1 MNTNTKPLDFEKLEA
16 FLAEFPIYEYRL
28 LDTQKI
34 SVYPRVRTICRVECE
49 RYGSTWACPPA
60 VGTIEECE
68 KRIKAY
74 PQGIFFSSVA
84 EVSDLIN
91 MEEMLSTRRDHE
103 ELTTQVG
110 KFLQQEGYDIFILST
125 ESCDICDECAY
136 PDSPCRFPEQ
146 MHPCVESH
154 GIVVTELAERFE
166 MDYTIGYNQ
175 ILWFGIIFLE
185 DTYIRE

>member
-1 MNTNTKPLDFEKLEA
+1 MA
-16 FLAEFPIYEYRL
+16 
-28 LDTQKI
+28 
-34 SVYPRVRTICRVECE
+34 
-49 RYGSTWACPPA
+49 
-60 VGTIEECE
+60 
-68 KRIKAY
+68 
-74 PQGIFFSSVA
+74 
-84 EVSDLIN
+84 
-91 MEEMLSTRRDHE
+91 
-103 ELTTQVG
+103 
-110 KFLQQEGYDIFILST
+110 LST

>member
-1 MNTNTKPLDFEKLEA
+1 MNMEA
-16 FLAEFPIYEYRL
+16 FETFISQFPIYQYVFIPTEEL
-28 LDTQKI
+28 VF
-34 SVYPRVRTICRVECE
+34 SPRIRTICQQECQ
-49 RYGSTWACPPA
+49 RYGTTWACPPG
-60 VGTIEECE
+60 VGTLEECRE
-68 KRIKAY
+68 RCLSY
-74 PQGIFFSSVA
+74 PQCFFFSTVA
-84 EVSDLIN
+84 EVSDIMD
-91 MEEMLSTRRDHE
+91 MEETLGTRREHE
-103 ELTTQVG
+103 
-110 KFLQQEGYDIFILST
+110 DIVARIEAFIKGQGIHCMALST

>member
-74 PQGIFFSSVA
+74 PKGIFFSSVA

-125 ESCDICDECAY
+125 ESCDICETCAY
-136 PDSPCRFPEQ
+136 LEGKPCRYPEQ
-146 MHPCVESH
+146 MHPCLESH
-154 GIVVTELAERFE
+154 GVLANEIVETEQME
-166 MDYTIGYNQ
+166 YNLGGNT
-175 ILWFGIIFLE
+175 ILWFSLVLF
-185 DTYIRE
+185 R